1 MRIPAAAITVAFLL
15 SGCAGGR
22 VYESNIR
29 HVCLCAVKTV
39 RANGYVVKEQDFQE
53 TAGTLVASFSIPD
66 LKGTQMIGSLTN
78 QAGSF
83 IWNAWE
89 HSKLNTGSRKR
100 VRIEERVTVKF
111 RATGGGLFSWLDWNS
126 RNKTTIDLVADVTDY
141 GKSDWVINRENR
153 PREYRESLFAALA
166 ECLAGRQVI
175 ASALP
180 KRPETMVVLAESASP
195 KAGET
200 SSVPKRDGTQPV
212 VSSSIPS
219 KTAPMRTNSP
229 LTIVPVVR
237 KNANETVA
245 EPEKLQEGE
254 VKEFMM
260 SARGAYESGNY
271 PGAIERFERVVA
283 TDPQNAEALGYLGAS
298 YHQMGR
304 NSDAI
309 TVYEKYLKLV
319 PGDYRTRQFVEEIK
333 GK

>member
-22 VYESNIR
+22 VYENNIR

-100 VRIEERVTVKF
+100 VRIEERVMVKF

-141 GKSDWVINRENR
+141 GKADWVINRENR
-153 PREYRESLFAALA
+153 PREYRESLFSALTD
-166 ECLAGRQVI
+166 CLAGRQVV
-175 ASALP
+175 ASVLP
-180 KRPETMVVLAESASP
+180 KRPEPMVVLAEPVIS
-195 KAGET
+195 
-200 SSVPKRDGTQPV
+200 SSVP
-212 VSSSIPS
+212 S
-219 KTAPMRTNSP
+219 KIAPIRTNSP
-229 LTIVPVVR
+229 LPIVPVVR

-260 SARGAYESGNY
+260 SARGAYESGDY
-271 PGAIERFERVVA
+271 PGAIEKFERVVA

-298 YHQMGR
+298 YHQLGR
-304 NSDAI
+304 NGEAI
-309 TVYEKYLKLV
+309 IAYEKCLKLV
-319 PGDYRTRQFVEEIK
+319 PGDYRTAEFLEELK
-333 GK
+333 KQ